1 MRAASFVARS
11 LCAVLMVGAMAGHA
25 HAQQEA
31 VPVAAP
37 SQRGANQAVYLIKG
51 LAGFQTGVDVLG
63 EKLLRRGIVPR
74 FGTHGGSDSTADEII
89 KRYKGGLRAPVIL
102 VGYSLGADAAGSI
115 ARRLHAHRIS
125 VALLV
130 IFGPVAD
137 VPVTPNV
144 ARAINYYQS
153 TSAWRGRMI
162 PAAGFRGSLRNL
174 NLDNEPG
181 INHFTIVSADRYQ
194 LQTIANISALVGGSR
209 KPAQPKPTD
218 QAAAGEAKAPTETQ
232 SKSEPAPARS
242 N

>member
-1 MRAASFVARS
+1 MRAASIVAKS
-11 LCAVLMVGAMAGHA
+11 LCAALTFAAIGSHA
-25 HAQQEA
+25 HAQQDT
-31 VPVAAP
+31 VPAAAP

-74 FGTHGGSDSTADEII
+74 FGTHGFSDSTADEII
-89 KRYKGGLRAPVIL
+89 KRYKGGLRAPIIL

-115 ARRLHAHRIS
+115 ARRLNEHRIP

-144 ARAINYYQS
+144 ARAITYYQS
-153 TSAWRGRMI
+153 SSAWRGKMI
-162 PAAGFRGSLRNL
+162 PAAGFRGSLRNV

-194 LQTIANISALVGGSR
+194 TQTIASISALVGGSP
-209 KPAQPKPTD
+209 KPAQPKPTG
-218 QAAAGEAKAPTETQ
+218 QTAASEAKAPNEAQ
-232 SKSEPAPARS
+232 SKSEPTPARS

>member
-1 MRAASFVARS
+1 MRAASLVAKS
-11 LCAVLMVGAMAGHA
+11 LWALVLIGAMGSHA
-25 HAQQEA
+25 RAQQEA
-31 VPVAAP
+31 PTQRAA
-37 SQRGANQAVYLIKG
+37 QQQAVYLIKG
-51 LAGFQTGVDVLG
+51 LAGFQTGVEVLG
-63 EKLLRRGIVPR
+63 QKLSQRGITPR
-74 FGTHGGSDSTADEII
+74 LATHLGSDSTADEIVQ
-89 KRYKGGLRAPVIL
+89 RYRSGMRAPIVL

-115 ARRLHAHRIS
+115 ARRLHENKVP

-153 TSAWRGRMI
+153 TSAWRGKMV
-162 PAAGFRGSLRNL
+162 PTAGFRGSLKNL

-194 LQTIANISALVGGSR
+194 LQTIASIAALVGRSR
-209 KPAQPKPTD
+209 KPAAPKP
-218 QAAAGEAKAPTETQ
+218 AAGEANATQ
-232 SKSEPAPARS
+232 AGQSAAGPS